1 MYSWIWSKLPFGL
14 PGKIIGSV
22 ALGAGALAL
31 LWFVAFPAIRPHMPW
46 SNVDPAGGVDVEQPE
61 DGGDGA
67 SPTCTPGVDCQD
79 TQFDPEDW
87 HTAESPT
94 GETGEDDG

>member
-22 ALGAGALAL
+22 ALSAGTFAL
-31 LWFVAFPAIRPHMPW
+31 LWFVLFPAIRPHMPW
-46 SNVDPAGGVDVEQPE
+46 SNVDPAGGVNVEQPE
-61 DGGDGA
+61 EGGDA

-94 GETGEDDG
+94 GETDGDDG